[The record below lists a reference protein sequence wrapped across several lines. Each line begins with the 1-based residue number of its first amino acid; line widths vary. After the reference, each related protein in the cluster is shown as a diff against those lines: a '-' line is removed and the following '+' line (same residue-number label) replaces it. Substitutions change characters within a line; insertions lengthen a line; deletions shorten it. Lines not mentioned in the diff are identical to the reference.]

1 MPQEPQIKLM
11 SYAKRQRFFLV
22 LAVIFAITLPAI
34 IFYTTGYRLNLAD
47 TENRI
52 VTTGGMYITTSNT
65 DVEVYLDEEP
75 VRRPRL
81 FRSAYYI
88 QNIEAGM
95 HRVVVQKDG
104 LHTWVKQLPV
114 DPYIVIEA
122 ASFNMPLTPT
132 VRLIP
137 EFRDLTGAAVYTT
150 LPSVLQVATTSDAFV
165 VATSTRNVTWLKN
178 VEYDF
183 VNTLFATTSA
193 TSTDTLLGQLVEQV
207 GRFGFSSSSPTST
220 EATSTEPQFTE
231 RGNLRLVE
239 LDGELRARWI
249 GSPQSV
255 PYYFCVG
262 NSASSSIAERYGE
275 HVALQVE
282 EQRLSTTTPLHI
294 DDGGRLCR
302 QEIQIDR
309 KQQSIEYYAFMPGLT
324 DLLILKLS
332 DGIYVTEIDDRSW
345 QNTQRIYP
353 NGEVEVVVHNDSV
366 YLKSSNELFELITAV
381 PEAS

>member
-1 MPQEPQIKLM
+1 MT
-11 SYAKRQRFFLV
+11 YAKRQRFFLV

-34 IFYTTGYRLNLAD
+34 IFYTTGYRLNLGD

-52 VTTGGMYITTSNT
+52 VTTGGMYITTNT
-65 DVEVYLDEEP
+65 TEVEVYLDEEQ

-88 QNIEAGM
+88 QNIEAGK
-95 HRVVVQKDG
+95 HRVVVQKEN

-137 EFRDLTGAAVYTT
+137 EFRDGAGVALYTEAI
-150 LPSVLQVATTSDAFV
+150 PVLDVATTTDVFV
-165 VATSTRNVTWLKN
+165 STTTSPRLTWTIN
-178 VEYDF
+178 SEYDF
-183 VNTLFATTSA
+183 VASLFATTS
-193 TSTDTLLGQLVEQV
+193 TSTAPSIIGQIVEQV
-207 GRFGFSSSSPTST
+207 ERFGFSSSSATST
-220 EATSTEPQFTE
+220 EATSSPQLFTE
-231 RGNLRLVE
+231 RGNMRLREVA
-239 LDGELRARWI
+239 GELTAQWI

-262 NSASSSIAERYGE
+262 NTPSSSVAARYGD
-275 HVALQVE
+275 HVAVQVE

-294 DDGGRLCR
+294 DDEGRLCR
-302 QEIQIDR
+302 QQIQIDR
-309 KQQSIEYYAFMPGLT
+309 KQQMVKYFAFMPGT
-324 DLLILKLS
+324 SDLILLQLE

-345 QNTQRIYP
+345 QNTQRVYTGAGVDVI
-353 NGEVEVVVHNDSV
+353 VHNDV
-366 YLKSSNELFELITAV
+366 IYLKAGSQLFELITDI
-381 PEAS
+381 ESL